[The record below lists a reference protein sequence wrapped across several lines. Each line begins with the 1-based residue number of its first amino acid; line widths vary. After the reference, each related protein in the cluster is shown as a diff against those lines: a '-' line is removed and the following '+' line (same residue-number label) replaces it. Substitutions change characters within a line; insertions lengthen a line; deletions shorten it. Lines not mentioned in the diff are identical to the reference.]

1 MEESTKEG
9 DVAVYNGIDSRLYH
23 DHFFWLGFCLGR
35 DGVRWY
41 SVSLF
46 VAKLTKL
53 YHFLGFV
60 LLLIFQYPVRFAAN
74 LSQSDFR
81 AK

>member
-1 MEESTKEG
+1 MRWEKEGLMEESTKEG
-9 DVAVYNGIDSRLYH
+9 DVAVYNGIDSSLYH

-46 VAKLTKL
+46 VA
-53 YHFLGFV
+53 
-60 LLLIFQYPVRFAAN
+60 N
-74 LSQSDFR
+74 
-81 AK
+81 